1 MTETDATKRPL
12 TMPEK
17 FIPYLEKYR
26 IYKVFKDLTEDVIIN
41 LPKDHLKNMKIFLG
55 RHLHSTGDIERIMV
69 LVSPDLKIDVKNLV
83 KELIKDLGFIVLTRR
98 CVMDR
103 YEKHDDYVPGCISPV
118 LMSEVT
124 KQLTIKE
131 PIAQAGWLMF
141 DHPCT
146 VREARCMQQDGVFP
160 TVTLVLSPTPQ
171 QAPPAENPLTPSRNF
186 FQQDFEGLKFAY
198 KATLKDVHI
207 DHDDDIDKISTK
219 CFNAIRA
226 CASGLQNTRHGYHVV
241 GAPGVYRVVLIGPRG
256 SGTKTH
262 GLGLAKHF
270 GLIYINFNELY
281 REALERDDEVGEK
294 LRTFGPSNQLK
305 AEIVRRRIMKKD
317 CVDLGWVLTGYPSTG
332 LDFENLDN
340 MPTPP
345 NRIIFLNADM
355 QTCKKRLMS
364 RAVDW
369 CTGLPAAPGSG
380 PRVLPHPADS
390 EEQIDNE
397 VYQY

>member
-69 LVSPDLKIDVKNLV
+69 LVSPDLKID
-83 KELIKDLGFIVLTRR
+83 
-98 CVMDR
+98 
-103 YEKHDDYVPGCISPV
+103 
-118 LMSEVT
+118 
-124 KQLTIKE
+124 
-131 PIAQAGWLMF
+131 
-141 DHPCT
+141 HPCT

-198 KATLKDVHI
+198 KATLKVRHRHYKDVYI

-355 QTCKKRLMS
+355 QTCKKRLIS

-397 VYQY
+397 AAVIAAPAFDIEACAQLRNVRGD